1 MKKDEEMKFTI
12 PYASAVRIKSPYPNS
27 DNYTWHAYVNVKD
40 MPKSIPTE
48 VNPRETNMRTKVAK
62 NLVSSLETNDQ
73 SFYKKNRGI
82 LFSTKKVIN
91 SMGALIVDMG
101 KNDDDDKS
109 KYGILDGGHT
119 YRAIIDNKDT
129 LGDDNVQFVHLEIM
143 TAIDDIDSMASAR
156 NSSVQVDDKAI
167 AELANKFEFIKEAIK
182 NEPFSN
188 NISYKQNENKDI
200 DTVDIV
206 RLMYALNIFKY
217 PETSFKQ
224 PIQSYSG
231 KSQVLK
237 DYLSE
242 YDRSEKNNS
251 ANPYKK
257 LARLLPSMAKLYD
270 TIEQDI
276 GEAYKEGIE
285 DGKAKFGKVK
295 GVESKS
301 NTTKYYKKPVDY
313 QVSQGLLF
321 PILGG
326 FRALIKEKDN
336 SVEWEIDP
344 IKIWKKTGV
353 KLVANTISMSRQLG
367 NNPQSAGKS
376 STLWSQNF
384 DTINT
389 AKVKEQMSQL
399 SKR

>member
-1 MKKDEEMKFTI
+1 MKNNEEMKFTI
-12 PYASAVRIKSPYPNS
+12 PYASAVRIKSPYPSS

-40 MPKSIPTE
+40 MPKNIPTE
-48 VNPRETNMRTKVAK
+48 VNPRETNMKTKVAK
-62 NLVSSLETNDQ
+62 NLVNSLETSDQ

-101 KNDDDDKS
+101 KNNDDDKS

-119 YRAIIDNKDT
+119 YKAIIDNNDT
-129 LGDDNVQFVHLEIM
+129 LDDTNVQFVHLEIM

-206 RLMYALNIFKY
+206 RIMYALNIFKY
-217 PETSFKQ
+217 PETSLKQ

-231 KSQVLK
+231 KAQVLK

-242 YDRSEKNNS
+242 YDRHEKSSSE
-251 ANPYKK
+251 NPYKK
-257 LARLLPSMAKLYD
+257 LAILLPSMARLYD

-276 GEAYKEGIE
+276 GQAYKEGTE
-285 DGKAKFGKVK
+285 DGKARFGKVK
-295 GVESKS
+295 GVEAKPGTS
-301 NTTKYYKKPVDY
+301 KYYKNPIDY

-326 FRALIKEKDN
+326 FRALIKEDDN

-344 IKIWKKTGV
+344 IKIWKKTCV

-389 AKVKEQMSQL
+389 AKMKEQMRQL
-399 SKR
+399 SKG